1 MKISERGEHM
11 TITNTEGM
19 LPSEKAK
26 LYKKMYGA
34 MKLAGKVQLDEAVG
48 KASRK
53 KTSKSAKA
61 EKPARL
67 DEEMALQVGESRNQL
82 HRYLRLAEILPE
94 LQELVDRKRIALA
107 TAVDISYID
116 IRYQQLIYQYVS
128 ETGTITSYQVAAVR
142 KYIDAEDTITKDA
155 FQKLM
160 KSQLTGRVREEKI
173 VLRQQVLRKYF
184 PAEYSTEDME
194 KKIMELIEAWS
205 KGGNAV

>member
-1 MKISERGEHM
+1 MA
-11 TITNTEGM
+11 ITNTEGM

-34 MKLAGKVQLDEAVG
+34 MKAAGAVQLEEATG
-48 KASRK
+48 KGRRK
-53 KTSKSAKA
+53 KASKSAKA
-61 EKPARL
+61 DKPMRL

-128 ETGTITSYQVAAVR
+128 ETGTITSYQVAALR
-142 KYIDAEDTITKDA
+142 KYLDAEDTITKDA

-173 VLRQQVLRKYF
+173 VLRQQVLRKFF

-194 KKIMELIEAWS
+194 KKIMSLLEEWS
-205 KGGNAV
+205 KGGNA

>member
-1 MKISERGEHM
+1 MA
-11 TITNTEGM
+11 ITNTEGM

-34 MKLAGKVQLDEAVG
+34 MKAAGAVQLEEATG
-48 KASRK
+48 KGRRK
-53 KTSKSAKA
+53 KASKSAKA
-61 EKPARL
+61 DKPMRL

-128 ETGTITSYQVAAVR
+128 ETGTITSYQVAALR
-142 KYIDAEDTITKDA
+142 KYLDAEDTITKDA

-173 VLRQQVLRKYF
+173 VLRQQVLRRFF

-194 KKIMELIEAWS
+194 KKIMSLLEEWS
-205 KGGNAV
+205 KGGNA

>member
-11 TITNTEGM
+11 AITNTEGM

-34 MKLAGKVQLDEAVG
+34 MKMAGVIQIEEATG
-48 KASRK
+48 KGRRKKASK
-53 KTSKSAKA
+53 AAKA
-61 EKPARL
+61 VKPMRL

-94 LQELVDRKRIALA
+94 LQELVDRKRIAMA

-116 IRYQQLIYQYVS
+116 IRYQQLVYQYVS
-128 ETGTITSYQVAAVR
+128 ETGTITSYQVAALR
-142 KYIDAEDTITKDA
+142 KYIEAEDTITKDA

-160 KSQLTGRVREEKI
+160 KNQLTGRVREEKI

-205 KGGNAV
+205 KGGNA

>member
-1 MKISERGEHM
+1 MA
-11 TITNTEGM
+11 ITNTEGM

-34 MKLAGKVQLDEAVG
+34 MKAAGAVQLEEATG
-48 KASRK
+48 KGRRK
-53 KTSKSAKA
+53 KSSKSAKA
-61 EKPARL
+61 DKPMRL

-128 ETGTITSYQVAAVR
+128 ETGTITSYQVAALR
-142 KYIDAEDTITKDA
+142 KYLEAEDSITKDA

-173 VLRQQVLRKYF
+173 VLRQQVLRKFF

-194 KKIMELIEAWS
+194 KKIMSLLEEWS
-205 KGGNAV
+205 KGGNA

>member
-1 MKISERGEHM
+1 MA
-11 TITNTEGM
+11 ITNTEGM

-34 MKLAGKVQLDEAVG
+34 MKAAGAVQLEEMTG
-48 KASRK
+48 KGRRK
-53 KTSKSAKA
+53 KASKSAKA
-61 EKPARL
+61 EKPMRL

-94 LQELVDRKRIALA
+94 LQELVDRKRIAMA

-128 ETGTITSYQVAAVR
+128 ETGTITSYQVAALR
-142 KYIDAEDTITKDA
+142 KYLDAEDTITKDA

-160 KSQLTGRVREEKI
+160 KSQMTGRVREEKI

-184 PAEYSTEDME
+184 PAEYSTEDMK
-194 KKIMELIEAWS
+194 KKIMSLLEEWS
-205 KGGNAV
+205 KGGNAL

>member
-1 MKISERGEHM
+1 MA
-11 TITNTEGM
+11 ITNTEGM

-34 MKLAGKVQLDEAVG
+34 MKTAGAIQLEEVTG
-48 KASRK
+48 KGRRK
-53 KTSKSAKA
+53 KSSKSAKA
-61 EKPARL
+61 DKPMRL

-82 HRYLRLAEILPE
+82 QEVLPE

-128 ETGTITSYQVAAVR
+128 ETGTITSYQVAALR
-142 KYIDAEDTITKDA
+142 KYLDAEDSITKDA

-194 KKIMELIEAWS
+194 KKIMSLLEEWS
-205 KGGNAV
+205 KGGNA

>member
-1 MKISERGEHM
+1 MA
-11 TITNTEGM
+11 ITNTEGM

-34 MKLAGKVQLDEAVG
+34 MKTAGAIQLEEVTG
-48 KASRK
+48 KGRRK
-53 KTSKSAKA
+53 KSSKSAKA
-61 EKPARL
+61 DKPMRL

-82 HRYLRLAEILPE
+82 HRYLRLAELLPE

-128 ETGTITSYQVAAVR
+128 ETGTITSYQVAALR
-142 KYIDAEDTITKDA
+142 KYLDAEDSITKDA

-194 KKIMELIEAWS
+194 KKIMSLLEEWS
-205 KGGNAV
+205 KGGNA